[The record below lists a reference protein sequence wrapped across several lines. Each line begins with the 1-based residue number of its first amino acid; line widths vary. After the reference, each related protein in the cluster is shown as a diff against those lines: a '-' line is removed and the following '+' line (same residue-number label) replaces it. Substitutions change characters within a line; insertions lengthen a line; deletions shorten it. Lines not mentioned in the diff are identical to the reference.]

1 MGNKENSGIRITERD
16 RERFRAMGLLEQEL
30 REEGYFAIAGVDEAG
45 RGPLAGPV
53 VAAACILPPGVTFYG
68 LNDSKK
74 MTEKRRDY
82 LYDLLRDKASAW
94 SIAMVDQGEIDRTDI
109 LSATREAMRRA
120 LLELPLT
127 PDLALID
134 AVHIPGLS
142 FPIREEIR
150 GDARHNVI
158 AAASVLAKV
167 ARDRMMVK
175 WDEEYPEYGFAS
187 HKGYG
192 TAAHIEVIHR
202 LGPCPIH
209 RRTFLRSILAEA

>member
-192 TAAHIEVIHR
+192 TAAHIEVIRR